1 MKKISLLPPEIREE
15 RNLRHK
21 QRFYIIVSAS
31 VLGVFLL
38 TYISL
43 LLITLNIHSQA
54 DTLEDQRHSIERQIA
69 ELEHIAEMQVMVD
82 KTEVILH
89 QALGEVPDWEILL
102 REVSALIP
110 DDVWLS
116 DLNATFADGSGEMSM
131 RGWGR
136 HHYFVATWLR
146 NTEELEGIE
155 NIRCQFSTETTVE
168 DRKAFQFEIRGNL
181 EPGQP
186 LEKILEGDA
195 E

>member
-1 MKKISLLPPEIREE
+1 MKKISLLPPEIRKE

-21 QRFYIIVSAS
+21 QRFYIIVSVS

-43 LLITLNIHSQA
+43 LLITLNINSQA

-69 ELEHIAEMQVMVD
+69 ELEHIAEMQAKVD
-82 KTEVILH
+82 KTEVILQ

-116 DLNATFADGSGEMSM
+116 DLNATFADESGEMSM

-146 NTEELEGIE
+146 KTKEMEGME

-186 LEKILEGDA
+186 LERILEGDA

>member
-15 RNLRHK
+15 RNLRRK

-102 REVSALIP
+102 REISALIP

-116 DLNATFADGSGEMSM
+116 DLNATFTDESGEMSM

-136 HHYFVATWLR
+136 HHYFVAAWLR
-146 NTEELEGIE
+146 KTEELEGME
-155 NIRCQFSTETTVE
+155 NIRFQFSTETTVE

-186 LEKILEGDA
+186 LERILEGDA